1 MLNIVTIHAIRKTS
15 SLPMPLRTLLLSLAV
30 SDAGV
35 GLVGQPLYT
44 SLLVNRFQQNKPG
57 CSTYKAFDILVLLFA
72 TASFF
77 GVVAVSVDR
86 FLAIHLHLRYQE
98 LVTHKRV
105 VAVVISIWVLST
117 FLSLIALWIQPD
129 TRTLVCIHRYC
140 CWSCSY
146 NGSLHQDLFSCTT
159 PQESDSGPASTTSS
173 TEWRNSKF
181 C

>member
-1 MLNIVTIHAIRKTS
+1 M
-15 SLPMPLRTLLLSLAV
+15 LLSLAV
-30 SDAGV
+30 SDVGV
-35 GLVGQPLYT
+35 SLLGQPLYI
-44 SLLVNRFQQNKPG
+44 SLLVNGFQQNIPG
-57 CSTYKAFDILVLLFA
+57 CSMYKAFDILVLLFS
-72 TASFF
+72 TASFI

-105 VAVVISIWVLST
+105 GAVVISIWVLSA
-117 FLSLIALWIQPD
+117 FLSLMALLD
-129 TRTLVCIHRYC
+129 TSRYSHVICMYRYC

-146 NGSLHQDLFSCTT
+146 NGSLHQDLLSRTT

-181 C
+181 F